1 MSKRLA
7 PLAVAFVMIATASLS
22 FHAAAQE
29 AEGETESPLEVEG
42 SMTLEHMHEIILA
55 LDENAERTGTGA
67 WSLTVEGTAAIIITD
82 AASDRMRIL
91 VGIRAATD
99 MTDEELMRVM
109 QANFDSALD
118 ARYAIARDVLWAAYV
133 HPLAA
138 LHDRQFIVAI
148 GQTVNLALS
157 YGTTYTSG
165 LLLFGGGDSG
175 DIIRRDLIEDLLR
188 RGEEI

>member
-1 MSKRLA
+1 MPKRLA
-7 PLAVAFVMIATASLS
+7 PLAAAAFVVIATALLS

-29 AEGETESPLEVEG
+29 GETEIPPEVEG

-55 LDENAERTGTGA
+55 LDENAERTGAGA
-67 WSLTVEGTAAIIITD
+67 WSLTIEGVAAIVITD

-118 ARYAIARDVLWAAYV
+118 ARYAIARDVLWAAYI

-138 LHDRQFIVAI
+138 LHDRQFIIAI
-148 GQTVNLALS
+148 GQTINLALS